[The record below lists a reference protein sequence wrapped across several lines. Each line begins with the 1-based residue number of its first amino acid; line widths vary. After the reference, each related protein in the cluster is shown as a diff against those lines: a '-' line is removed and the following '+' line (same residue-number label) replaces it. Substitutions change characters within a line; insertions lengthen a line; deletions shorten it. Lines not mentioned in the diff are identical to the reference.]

1 MQKVLD
7 KLLRFAQLLLK
18 THGESALGKM
28 KIHFKTPLDDLLD
41 IATEDRVF
49 SHQAKRVID
58 KFGGEANIARIL
70 SEHYGRTLHRSTVY
84 RWTWPQSKGGTGG
97 LIPTRNLR
105 SLISIAREE
114 GIFLTPQDLAI
125 GRDD

>member
-1 MQKVLD
+1 MQIQIRP
-7 KLLRFAQLLLK
+7 KL
-18 THGESALGKM
+18 E
-28 KIHFKTPLDDLLD
+28 DLLD
-41 IATEDRVF
+41 IPETERVF

-105 SLISIAREE
+105 SLITIAREE